1 MELEQNPATDDTFA
15 ETLNCMHCAIHQRLN
30 TPLWRATLMT
40 LLVVQWSRIPA
51 FLEALA
57 NGDNW

>member
-1 MELEQNPATDDTFA
+1 
-15 ETLNCMHCAIHQRLN
+15 MHCAIHQGLN
-30 TPLWRATLMT
+30 APLWRATVMT
-40 LLVVQWSRIPA
+40 LLVVQWSSIPA

>member
-1 MELEQNPATDDTFA
+1 M
-15 ETLNCMHCAIHQRLN
+15 LNYMHCAIHQRLN